1 MSWGTAP
8 TACVRHMEA
17 GRQSNRPSGRE
28 QERPTGRQADGKT
41 GGESGRQTDG
51 HRPLYRQT
59 DKETH
64 RPTDRETDGQ
74 RDRQR
79 GGQARE
85 HTDREVDS
93 ETDRQGTATVRGAR
107 CGAVRCDARTF
118 TVKTGKSMDF
128 EGSCMKTLVVSGG
141 RGLSR
146 AGDVPG
152 AGTRWTAA
160 NHLRLHVP
168 EDPVGSDG
176 VHLRES
182 DWYGCSLL

>member
-59 DKETH
+59 DKETN

-79 GGQARE
+79 GVQARE

-118 TVKTGKSMDF
+118 TVEAGKSMDF
-128 EGSCMKTLVVSGG
+128 EGSCMKTLVVSCG
-141 RGLSR
+141 RGLPR

-152 AGTRWTAA
+152 TGTRWTAA
-160 NHLRLHVP
+160 KNTWGTRA
-168 EDPVGSDG
+168 
-176 VHLRES
+176 
-182 DWYGCSLL
+182 

>member
-59 DKETH
+59 DKETN

-79 GGQARE
+79 GVQARE

-107 CGAVRCDARTF
+107 CGAVRRAHLHCKDWKIHGFRGI
-118 TVKTGKSMDF
+118 VYEDIGGIRRPRS
-128 EGSCMKTLVVSGG
+128 VPRGG
-141 RGLSR
+141 R
-146 AGDVPG
+146 AGRGDALDRSQKDENRPTQG
-152 AGTRWTAA
+152 GDCGDA
-160 NHLRLHVP
+160 NSH
-168 EDPVGSDG
+168 
-176 VHLRES
+176 
-182 DWYGCSLL
+182 